1 MRRRRAPRRGAR
13 LSTPAAMSRAAQPLI
28 LGVESSC
35 DETAAAVLRDRTIL
49 SNVIASQ
56 AEVHSV
62 FGGVVPDLAAR
73 HHLEQID
80 LVIDLALRRAGVA
93 LADLD
98 AVAVTYGPGLVGSL
112 LVGLQAAKAIAWAR
126 GIPLLGV
133 NHLEGHLR
141 SVWLEHGDLPSP
153 SVHLVASGG
162 HTALYRVDA
171 DDRITRLARTRD
183 DAAGEAFDKLA
194 KMLGLGYPGGPV
206 VDRMAPTGD
215 ETAVTL
221 APPKM
226 SDGSLDFSF
235 SGFKTTALRHAQ
247 AHRLERDYP
256 APGEP
261 SQEARD
267 LMASFQAQVVEFMVR
282 RLMTV
287 ADLEGARALGLSGG
301 VACNSRLRK
310 RAAEEAGRAGM
321 RLFVAGRPLAVDNAA
336 MIAEVG
342 RRQYL
347 EGRTAPVDLNADPG
361 LEL

>member
-1 MRRRRAPRRGAR
+1 MTRTR
-13 LSTPAAMSRAAQPLI
+13 TPLI

-56 AEVHSV
+56 AETHRE
-62 FGGVVPDLAAR
+62 FGGVVPELASR

-80 LVIDLALRRAGVA
+80 LVIDLALRRAGVGLDA
-93 LADLD
+93 ID
-98 AVAVTYGPGLVGSL
+98 AVAVTHGPGLVGPL

-126 GIPLLGV
+126 GVPLLGV

-141 SVWLEHGDLPSP
+141 SVWLEHGDLPAP

-171 DDRITRLARTRD
+171 DERITRLARTRD

-206 VDRMAPTGD
+206 VDRMASTGD
-215 ETAVTL
+215 ETAVPL
-221 APPKM
+221 PRPKM

-235 SGFKTTALRHAQ
+235 SGFKTAALRHAQ
-247 AHRLERDYP
+247 AKNLERAFP
-256 APGEP
+256 APADP

-287 ADLEGARALGLSGG
+287 ADREGARALGLSGG
-301 VACNSRLRK
+301 VACNSRLRR
-310 RAAEEAGRAGM
+310 RAAEEAERAGLE
-321 RLFVAGRPLAVDNAA
+321 LFVAGRALAVDNAA
-336 MIAEVG
+336 MIAAVG
-342 RRQYL
+342 RRLYL
-347 EGRTAPVDLNADPG
+347 AGVTAPPDLNAEPR

>member
-1 MRRRRAPRRGAR
+1 MP
-13 LSTPAAMSRAAQPLI
+13 RAAVPTI
-28 LGVESSC
+28 LGIESSC
-35 DETAAAVLRDRTIL
+35 DETAAAVLRDRVIL

-56 AEVHSV
+56 ADVHRA
-62 FGGVVPDLAAR
+62 FGGVVPELASR

-80 LVIDLALRRAGVA
+80 LVIDLALKRAGVGLDA
-93 LADLD
+93 ID
-98 AVAVTYGPGLVGSL
+98 AVAVTHGPGLVGCL
-112 LVGLQAAKAIAWAR
+112 LVGLQAAKAIAWVR
-126 GIPLLGV
+126 GVPLLGV
-133 NHLEGHLR
+133 NHIEGHLR
-141 SVWLEHGDLPSP
+141 SVWLEHGEIPSP

-162 HTALYRVDA
+162 HTALYKVDA
-171 DDRITRLARTRD
+171 GERITRLARTRD

-215 ETAVTL
+215 ETAVSL
-221 APPKM
+221 PPPKM

-247 AHRLERDYP
+247 ARHLERAFP
-256 APGEP
+256 AAEEP

-287 ADLEGARALGLSGG
+287 ADREGARALGLSGG

-310 RAAEEAGRAGM
+310 RAAEEAERAGLP
-321 RLFVAGRPLAVDNAA
+321 LFVAGRPLAVDNAA

-347 EGRTAPVDLNADPG
+347 AGVTAPVDLNADPG

>member
-1 MRRRRAPRRGAR
+1 MP
-13 LSTPAAMSRAAQPLI
+13 RAALPLI

-35 DETAAAVLRDRTIL
+35 DETAAAVLRDRVIL

-56 AEVHSV
+56 ADVHRE
-62 FGGVVPDLAAR
+62 FGGVVPELASR

-80 LVIDLALRRAGVA
+80 LVIDLALRRAGVSLEA
-93 LADLD
+93 ID
-98 AVAVTYGPGLVGSL
+98 AVAVTYGPGLVGCL

-141 SVWLEHGDLPSP
+141 SVWLEHGPIPAP
-153 SVHLVASGG
+153 SVHLIASGG

-171 DDRITRLARTRD
+171 EDRIVRLARTRD

-206 VDRMAPTGD
+206 VDRMAPTGN
-215 ETAVTL
+215 ETAVPL
-221 APPKM
+221 PPPKM

-235 SGFKTTALRHAQ
+235 SGFKTSALRHAR
-247 AHRLERDYP
+247 ARNLTRDFP
-256 APGEP
+256 APAEP

-267 LMASFQAQVVEFMVR
+267 LMASFQAQVVEFMVQ

-287 ADLEGARALGLSGG
+287 ADQEGARALGLSGG
-301 VACNSRLRK
+301 VACNSRLRR
-310 RAAEEAGRAGM
+310 RATEEAARAG
-321 RLFVAGRPLAVDNAA
+321 LALYVAGRPLAVDNAA

-342 RRQYL
+342 RRLYL
-347 EGRTAPVDLNADPG
+347 AGATAPADLNADPG